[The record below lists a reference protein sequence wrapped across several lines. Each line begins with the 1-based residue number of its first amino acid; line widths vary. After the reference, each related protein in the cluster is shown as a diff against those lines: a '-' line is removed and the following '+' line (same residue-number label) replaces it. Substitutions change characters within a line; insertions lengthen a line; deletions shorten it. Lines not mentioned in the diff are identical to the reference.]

1 MQVSLLLP
9 LHKARI
15 KSPESKTYKEM
26 HSNQGHF
33 TLPSR
38 KQPNFLF
45 LHPTKHPHEVL
56 CPLSHGIPAA
66 KTENRR
72 VKDVKRRSGTC
83 SSSKCKAQV
92 QVRLILTFH
101 LLVGHSKGPWV
112 PPSHLRAEAVHPLQC
127 PLSNIPVPCKH
138 IQKEAFHS
146 GLLLPHKTSLAST
159 QPDWKHVSSKRFSPV
174 RRPSRM
180 HHFTPLCG
188 LSWAGSGNLLCE
200 MIFSC

>member
-1 MQVSLLLP
+1 MQVSFLLP

-38 KQPNFLF
+38 KQPNLLF
-45 LHPTKHPHEVL
+45 LHPTKHPPEVL

-92 QVRLILTFH
+92 QARLIFTFH

-138 IQKEAFHS
+138 IKKEAFHS
-146 GLLLPHKTSLAST
+146 GHLLPHKTSLSLTKNMFLARGSAQLGDQVGCIISHPSVGFPGLAVET
-159 QPDWKHVSSKRFSPV
+159 CCV
-174 RRPSRM
+174 R
-180 HHFTPLCG
+180 
-188 LSWAGSGNLLCE
+188 
-200 MIFSC
+200 